1 MKSLSEHITVDV
13 YGKCGK
19 LSCDRS
25 DEGRSYYLIWAWAR
39 MVLANCC
46 AGATACS
53 TPATSSTS
61 VWRTVCARDGMAQK
75 IHFIHHTLF
84 ILLVN
89 RTSSSHCQMINSRK
103 NRHDPEPSPMSGL
116 YHWEILQYL
125 AIQCDTRW
133 GNDGFTK
140 WSIWIDYACSVVL
153 NGANMS
159 LVAPPHSYIRVED
172 FSSVIIEKYISIACK
187 FIKIKLN

>member
-25 DEGRSYYLIWAWAR
+25 DEGRSHYLIWAWAR

-61 VWRTVCARDGMAQK
+61 VWRTACARDGKAQK
-75 IHFIHHTLF
+75 IHFIHHTLYF
-84 ILLVN
+84 ISN
-89 RTSSSHCQMINSRK
+89 RVFLQAEKVSLKRTKSGPDSNTCTLAIVKCKTTEKIEMILSHHQCQDYITEKFFN
-103 NRHDPEPSPMSGL
+103 
-116 YHWEILQYL
+116 ILQYNV
-125 AIQCDTRW
+125 IPGEEMMVSQ
-133 GNDGFTK
+133 
-140 WSIWIDYACSVVL
+140 IVYL
-153 NGANMS
+153 N
-159 LVAPPHSYIRVED
+159 
-172 FSSVIIEKYISIACK
+172 
-187 FIKIKLN
+187 